1 MMIETLAQTEVLRQ
15 HHMGQQVLAGVIK
28 QMMAGQRQGQQLQ
41 QQGVTGTGPTVTE
54 GDDNNGTDSNFPNG
68 PSPHSGPPTNGP
80 FCVVNEVP
88 QIPSNMEI
96 VRRL

>member
-41 QQGVTGTGPTVTE
+41 QHGVTGTGPTVTE
-54 GDDNNGTDSNFPNG
+54 VDYNNETGLNCTNA
-68 PSPHSGPPTNGP
+68 PSPNSGPPTNGP

-96 VRRL
+96 VAIL